1 MSAYRLRKVVPQ
13 KLNVGYFELP
23 LTFIDTCEYLQ
34 RPAMD
39 VSTVEGGWCVS
50 AVATTV
56 WKTAMFQTTMQ
67 MFTSETCRLMFIA
80 GENIQS

>member
-50 AVATTV
+50 ARQQWVTSAGAGFCV
-56 WKTAMFQTTMQ
+56 HGMQ
-67 MFTSETCRLMFIA
+67 ALA
-80 GENIQS
+80 HYW